1 MNKINEIFN
10 NIEFKIKP
18 DQNYRKE
25 YIFRLKKNILSLINK
40 DKDFLFSN
48 TLIKKKS
55 LSDEIL
61 KKELLQIP
69 SMSTFAIG
77 YVINKICQ
85 QLRKE
90 DIYVNIGVWKGF
102 SLIAGMI
109 NTDCIVHGVDNF
121 SEFDGPEE
129 EFLKNFGK
137 YKNPNSH
144 FFSNC
149 DYRVFLK
156 NFEKENKPIN
166 FYYYDGEH
174 SYKEQ
179 FENLI
184 IAKEFFIKGTIILVD
199 DINFIDVETGT
210 KDFINKYSN
219 QYEILKEIKTANN
232 HCHPSYWN
240 GLMLF
245 KKK

>member
-25 YIFRLKKNILSLINK
+25 YIFRLKKNILSLIKK
-40 DKDFLFSN
+40 DKNFLFSN

-55 LSDEIL
+55 LSDDIL

-129 EFLKNFGK
+129 EFLKNFEK

-149 DYRVFLK
+149 DYRIFLK

-179 FENLI
+179 FENLM

-199 DINFIDVETGT
+199 DINFNDVEVGT
-210 KDFINKYSN
+210 KDFINKYSS